1 MRLVT
6 RNSLRPSSV
15 RTIPPQINQGAEV
28 SFARQPLRH
37 EPPHLAGRSR
47 IQVQTVSVYD
57 SQHRRVE
64 RKSLSVVHILIS
76 GQASKHRLTEQP
88 LDQVLDILA
97 APGLVQ
103 YRPAEIG
110 QAENFVQFAMGQEPS
125 LGDLAA
131 VKFQLQATVEIEP
144 QRGNF
149 DSPIGHVKA

>member
-1 MRLVT
+1 
-6 RNSLRPSSV
+6 
-15 RTIPPQINQGAEV
+15 
-28 SFARQPLRH
+28 
-37 EPPHLAGRSR
+37 
-47 IQVQTVSVYD
+47 
-57 SQHRRVE
+57 
-64 RKSLSVVHILIS
+64 
-76 GQASKHRLTEQP
+76 
-88 LDQVLDILA
+88 VLDILA